1 MPHWSD
7 RYVGIPFREGGR
19 DFSGCDCAGLVLL
32 VLREEHGIVAAD
44 TDAAYGPDDFH
55 GAPGQ
60 GRLAELVERGLREW
74 RVVSGAP
81 RPFDLVRY
89 AVGGNPCHVGLC
101 VGGGM
106 ILHALEGA
114 ARSHLI
120 ALASPQWRRRFV
132 EFRRHERLMEA
143 PA

>member
-1 MPHWSD
+1 MAHWSD
-7 RYVGIPFREGGR
+7 KYIGIPFRDGGR

-32 VLREEHGIVAAD
+32 ALREERGIVAAD
-44 TDAAYGPDDFH
+44 TAEAYGMDDFH
-55 GAPGQ
+55 GAAGH

-74 RVVSGAP
+74 RVVSGPP

-101 VGGGM
+101 IGGGM
-106 ILHALEGA
+106 FLHVEKHGGA
-114 ARSHLI
+114 HCLMLST
-120 ALASPQWRRRFV
+120 PQWRRRFV
-132 EFRRHERLMEA
+132 EFRRHVQLMEA